1 MRALVL
7 AFACAAMLGGC
18 ASYIESAYDS
28 EARENCQAEVARV
41 GAESCYERVDR
52 ERRERRREN

>member
-1 MRALVL
+1 
-7 AFACAAMLGGC
+7 MLGGC